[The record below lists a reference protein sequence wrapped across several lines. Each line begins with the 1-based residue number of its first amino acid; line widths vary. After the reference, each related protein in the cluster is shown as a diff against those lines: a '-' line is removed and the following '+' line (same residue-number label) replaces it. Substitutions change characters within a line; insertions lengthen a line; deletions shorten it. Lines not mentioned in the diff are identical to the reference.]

1 VVRKIKY
8 TVIGVYL
15 IAITLSNVVTAGM
28 SPFFIGPFIIPA
40 GTFIIGATFIT
51 RDFVQNYV
59 GRRLTYFIIAIA
71 MVLSAVTSFLHGDTL
86 WIVFASIITFAVSET
101 TDTEI
106 YSRLKLPLH
115 WRVAY
120 SGIVGGILDSIIFV
134 IVGLS
139 PLGANILPWNAV
151 FLAILGQII
160 VKTVIQL
167 VAAVVV
173 KSVSL
178 KWI

>member
-1 VVRKIKY
+1 MEYATILA
-8 TVIGVYL
+8 YL
-15 IAITLSNVVTAGM
+15 IAISLSNVFTAGL
-28 SPFFIGPFIIPA
+28 SPFFFGPFVIPA
-40 GTFIIGATFIT
+40 GTFIIGTTFFL

-59 GRRLTYFIIAIA
+59 GRRNTYLIIAVA
-71 MVLSAVTSFLHGDTL
+71 MALSAFTSFILGDTL

-106 YSRLKLPLH
+106 YSRLKLPVH

-120 SGIVGGILDSIIFV
+120 SGIIGGILDSIIFI

-139 PLGANILPWNAV
+139 PLGANILPWSAV
-151 FLAILGQII
+151 PFAVIGQII

-167 VAAVVV
+167 FAAVVIRSMSPKKV
-173 KSVSL
+173 
-178 KWI
+178 